1 MSGKSKARRE
11 AKGADRAARSNQRAQ
26 ADLQRRW
33 HLTLAQSRQVDSTY
47 SQAAIEAAQRA
58 TMLEAVR
65 TAARKLDEGNAEA
78 VAPVFHPADLPDRL
92 RAAAALMDAQPVPT
106 EDRAL
111 YEPHCVMEWRE
122 QMAGMDDMGGVDTA
136 LARGDA
142 T

>member
-11 AKGADRAARSNQRAQ
+11 AKAADRATRSNQRAQ

-47 SQAAIEAAQRA
+47 SR
-58 TMLEAVR
+58 
-65 TAARKLDEGNAEA
+65 A
-78 VAPVFHPADLPDRL
+78 VAELL
-92 RAAAALMDAQPVPT
+92 AAGALMDEQPVPT

-136 LARGDA
+136 LARGDG

>member
-11 AKGADRAARSNQRAQ
+11 AKAADRAARSNQRAQ

-33 HLTLAQSRQVDSTY
+33 HLTLKQSKQIELTYGRVAAELVD
-47 SQAAIEAAQRA
+47 AATLREG
-58 TMLEAVR
+58 EVGAV
-65 TAARKLDEGNAEA
+65 DGF
-78 VAPVFHPADLPDRL
+78 VIHPVGRE
-92 RAAAALMDAQPVPT
+92 V
-106 EDRAL
+106 